1 LDNFIAISYVMT
13 FLINEGND
21 TDFMLLNQ
29 DQMKHVVNLVWCNT
43 GTADECQVQPSHI
56 GIKFK

>member
-1 LDNFIAISYVMT
+1 MT